1 MDRTGANFERTVEM
15 MVDRL
20 NANPLVLQLP
30 WGTES
35 DLHGVI
41 DLVHM
46 NAHYWEGDMGE
57 DWKDTDIPEDYRERA
72 EAARHELFE
81 KLADHDEDLMEK
93 FVHEEEPTV
102 EELKAAIR
110 RATLGAHGVP
120 VLCGSAFKNKGVQLV
135 LDAIVDYLP
144 SPVDVPP
151 VEGHLPLKEDDRV
164 ERKPERRRAVRRP
177 RVQDHVRPLRRASHL
192 PAPVLGRA
200 QERHARAQRDEGPQG
215 AHRPR
220 AADAREPPRG
230 SSPRPTR
237 ATSWRSS
244 V

>member
-1 MDRTGANFERTVEM
+1 
-15 MVDRL
+15 
-20 NANPLVLQLP
+20 
-30 WGTES
+30 
-35 DLHGVI
+35 
-41 DLVHM
+41 
-46 NAHYWEGDMGE
+46 
-57 DWKDTDIPEDYRERA
+57 
-72 EAARHELFE
+72 
-81 KLADHDEDLMEK
+81 MEK

-135 LDAIVDYLP
+135 LDAVVDYLP

-164 ERKPERRRAVRRP
+164 ERKPSDDEPFSALAFKIMSDPYVGVSRICACTRACSRAARTCSTRRRTARS
-177 RVQDHVRPLRRASHL
+177 AS
-192 PAPVLGRA
+192 AACCRCT
-200 QERHARAQRDEGPQG
+200 RTTART
-215 AHRPR
+215 
-220 AADAREPPRG
+220 
-230 SSPRPTR
+230 SPRPTR